1 MFIPM
6 PSFKGKG
13 GKGFNSSIQK
23 FTSLLIQNEQLRAAA
38 TK

>member
-1 MFIPM
+1 MFLPI
-6 PSFKGKG
+6 PSFKSKSGKG
-13 GKGFNSSIQK
+13 LNSPIQK